1 MTASIHAK
9 GVVPRTGVRRYQFTI
24 ANADL
29 IDQVLVTPAKLAE
42 AEEWYLVVSL
52 AREAGKF
59 IRIRPTEPHR
69 SGPDARRYVGQ
80 FLRVP
85 PSVQQ
90 AKEFVVVALRGPSP
104 LDMEVEIDTD
114 HPKLIEGAEKRQ
126 AAQRQAASLGAPV
139 TLDIDAFVV
148 EPETKKVLSSNV
160 NARLILSPMQGMR
173 PFSGY
178 AALDFGN
185 TSSTLACSET
195 NQQDFDVIQSDV
207 LDALADHP
215 APVLTALRISGI
227 KPGPTPADF
236 TAYESRI
243 GVRAMEGK
251 EDEWLVLGAKRLL
264 SDRRQA
270 DADFGGDIVI
280 LNNATH
286 NVPHEDP
293 AEVFISRMLQG
304 FFYHRQSIPE
314 PIVVTCP
321 TTFSDAEV
329 NRLRRTVARA
339 LHRVLGKTASSFR
352 SDLIEA
358 RVPVVIDE
366 ASAAAFYFAYRD
378 FISGPGR
385 MPAFRYLYP
394 QGMHMLL
401 YDCGGGTTDLALVRL
416 EAADDE
422 HLKISVLGR
431 AGHRTFGGDFITEQV
446 FRLLKM
452 KLAAL
457 RDMIPAP
464 PPPAKLRE
472 FLDTQRLAIDRAI
485 PTTYD
490 VRQIQNQAAIA
501 RRNTTLALWQVAER
515 LKVRLSA
522 PGVQAVAPEFSE
534 QDFLNQ
540 VWRSVNPKEPVFPE
554 ESMAE
559 LKLQRREV
567 DALVD
572 PEILRTIEYANDLI
586 ETCLGGLQPER
597 TPGAGAAAAA
607 GREIPEVHWV
617 YLVGNASRYPRIREM
632 LLEDGH
638 GLKVRYLK
646 DRLARVSPEDF
657 KNSVAKGAIVA
668 MKLRTMAMGMTVS
681 WDQQLMRR
689 LAFDLVH
696 VTLGKFGD
704 RVLHA
709 AGQLYQDLL
718 PKTIDIKPDPVTGR
732 PVVREVVL
740 HRRWPGERRAE
751 PYIIFRFPEA
761 VEGPHLVAYDA
772 DEESDTAHRFICYP
786 RRDGGVED
794 KVVGDPFEA
803 PPYLAPPQGGKI

>member
-24 ANADL
+24 ANTDL
-29 IDQVLVTPAKLAE
+29 IDHVLVTPAVLAE
-42 AEEWYLVVSL
+42 ADLWYLVVSL
-52 AREAGKF
+52 QREAAKF
-59 IRIRPTEPHR
+59 IRIRPTEQHVV
-69 SGPDARRYVGQ
+69 GPEARQKVGQ
-80 FLRVP
+80 VLKFP

-90 AKEFVVVALRGPSP
+90 AKEFVLVALRGTSP
-104 LDMEVEIDTD
+104 LDMEIEVDTD
-114 HPKLIEGAEKRQ
+114 YPTLIKKAEKQ
-126 AAQRQAASLGAPV
+126 PGGQRQGASPGEA
-139 TLDIDAFVV
+139 LDFTIGAFVIK
-148 EPETKKVLSSNV
+148 PETKTVLSSTV
-160 NARLILSPMQGMR
+160 TARLILSPMQGMR
-173 PFSGY
+173 PFPGY

-195 NQQDFDVIQSDV
+195 NQQDFDVIQADV

-215 APVLTALRISGI
+215 APVQTALRISGI

-236 TAYESRI
+236 TVYESRI
-243 GVRAMEGK
+243 GTRAMEGK

-270 DADFGGDIVI
+270 DIDSGSDIVI
-280 LNNATH
+280 LNNVTH

-339 LHRVLGKTASSFR
+339 FHRVLGKSAASFKP
-352 SDLIEA
+352 DQIE
-358 RVPVVIDE
+358 RQVPVVIDE
-366 ASAAAFYFAYRD
+366 ASAAAFYFVYRD

-457 RDMIPAP
+457 RQEIDTP

-472 FLDTQRLAIDRAI
+472 FLDKYRVAIDRAI

-522 PGVQAVAPEFSE
+522 PGVQAVTPEFSE

-540 VWRSVNPKEPVFPE
+540 VWRAVNPKEPVFPE
-554 ESMAE
+554 EAMAE

-586 ETCLGGLQPER
+586 EMCLGSLQPER
-597 TPGAGAAAAA
+597 TPGGGSAAAA

-632 LLEDGH
+632 LLEEGH
-638 GLKVRYLK
+638 GLRVRYLK

-689 LAFDLVH
+689 LPFDVVH
-696 VTLGKFGD
+696 VTLGKAGD

-709 AGQLYQDLL
+709 AGLLYQDLL

-786 RRDGGVED
+786 KREGGVED

>member
-9 GVVPRTGVRRYQFTI
+9 GVKPRTGLRRYQFTI
-24 ANADL
+24 ANDDL
-29 IDQVLVTPAKLAE
+29 LDHVQITPQVLADAD
-42 AEEWYLVVSL
+42 EWYMVVSL
-52 AREAGKF
+52 PRELGKF
-59 IRIRPTEPHR
+59 IKIRPTESHR
-69 SGPDARRYVGQ
+69 SGAEARRHVGQ

-85 PSVQQ
+85 PSVLQS
-90 AKEFVVVALRGPSP
+90 KEFVVVALRGKSH
-104 LDMEVEIDTD
+104 LDMEVEVDTD
-114 HPKLIEGAEKRQ
+114 HPTLIA
-126 AAQRQAASLGAPV
+126 AAQKHAASKKQGASAGVPV
-139 TLDIDAFVV
+139 SLDIDAFVV
-148 EPETKKVLSSNV
+148 DPTTKAVLSSRV
-160 NARLILSPMQGMR
+160 DASLMLSPMLEMQ
-173 PFSGY
+173 PFPGY

-185 TSSTLACSET
+185 TSTTLACSET
-195 NQQDFDVIQSDV
+195 NQQDFDVIQADV

-215 APVLTALRISGI
+215 APVLTALRITGI
-227 KPGPTPADF
+227 KPGPAPTDF
-236 TAYESRI
+236 THYDSRI
-243 GVRAMEGK
+243 GHRAMDGR

-264 SDRRQA
+264 SDRRQV
-270 DADFGGDIVI
+270 DVDSGSDVVI
-280 LNNATH
+280 LNNTTYS
-286 NVPHEDP
+286 VPHEDP
-293 AEVFISRMLQG
+293 AEVFISQMLRG
-304 FFYHRQSIPE
+304 FFYHRQAIPE

-329 NRLRRTVARA
+329 ARLRRTVARA
-339 LHRVLGKTASSFR
+339 FHRVSGKNAASFR
-352 SDLIEA
+352 SELIDS

-366 ASAAAFYFAYRD
+366 ASAAAFYFVYRD

-457 RDMIPAP
+457 KGEIP
-464 PPPAKLRE
+464 PPPAAGKIRE
-472 FLDTQRLAIDRAI
+472 FLEANRVAIDRAI

-490 VRQIQNQAAIA
+490 IRQIQNQAAIA

-522 PGVQAVAPEFSE
+522 ANAQAVTPEFSE
-534 QDFLNQ
+534 QDLLNQ
-540 VWRSVNPKEPVFPE
+540 VWRAVNPRDPAFPE

-567 DALVD
+567 DSLID
-572 PEILRTIEYANDLI
+572 PEILRTIEYANDLL
-586 ETCLGGLQPER
+586 ETCLGQASTEAAGGGQGQPK
-597 TPGAGAAAAA
+597 T

-632 LLEDGH
+632 LLEEGH
-638 GLKVRYLK
+638 GLRVRFLK

-689 LAFDLVH
+689 LPFDVVH
-696 VTLGKFGD
+696 VTLGKAGD
-704 RVLHA
+704 RVLHP
-709 AGQLYQDLL
+709 AGMLYQDLL
-718 PKTIDIKPDPVTGR
+718 PKTLDIKPDPVTGR

-751 PYIIFRFPEA
+751 PFLIFRFPEP
-761 VEGPHLVAYDA
+761 VEGPHLVAYDT

-786 RRDGGVED
+786 KREGGQED

-803 PPYLAPPQGGKI
+803 PPYVAPPQSGKI

>member
-9 GVVPRTGVRRYQFTI
+9 GIVPRTGLRRYHFTI

-29 IDQVLVTPAKLAE
+29 LDHVQITPQVLAA
-42 AEEWYLVVSL
+42 ADEWYMVVSL
-52 AREAGKF
+52 PRELGKF

-69 SGPDARRYVGQ
+69 SGIEARRHVGQ

-85 PSVQQ
+85 PSVLQ
-90 AKEFVVVALRGPSP
+90 AKEFVVVALRGASS
-104 LDMEVEIDTD
+104 LDMEIEIDTD
-114 HPKLIEGAEKRQ
+114 HATLIA
-126 AAQRQAASLGAPV
+126 AAQRHASARREAATAGVPV
-139 TLDIDAFVV
+139 PLDVDAFVV
-148 EPETKKVLSSNV
+148 EPETKSVLSSRV
-160 NARLILSPMQGMR
+160 DARLMLSPMQEMR
-173 PFSGY
+173 LYSGY

-185 TSSTLACSET
+185 TSTTLACSET
-195 NQQDFDVIQSDV
+195 DQQDFDVIQADV
-207 LDALADHP
+207 LEALADHP
-215 APVLTALRISGI
+215 APVLTALRITGI
-227 KPGPTPADF
+227 KPGATPVDF
-236 TAYESRI
+236 TEYESCI
-243 GVRAMEGK
+243 GHRAMDGR

-264 SDRRQA
+264 SDRKQTEL
-270 DADFGGDIVI
+270 DSGSNVVI
-280 LNNATH
+280 LNNITYD
-286 NVPHEDP
+286 VPHEDP
-293 AEVFISRMLQG
+293 AEVFIGDMLKG
-304 FFYHRQSIPE
+304 FFYHRRAIPE

-339 LHRVLGKTASSFR
+339 FHRVSGKSAPSFR
-352 SDLIEA
+352 PELIDA

-366 ASAAAFYFAYRD
+366 ASAAAFYFVYRD

-394 QGMHMLL
+394 DGMHMLL
-401 YDCGGGTTDLALVRL
+401 YDCGGGTTDLSLVRL
-416 EAADDE
+416 EAVDDE

-457 RDMIPAP
+457 RGEIP
-464 PPPAKLRE
+464 PPPAPAKLRE
-472 FLDTQRLAIDRAI
+472 FLDANRVTIDRAI

-490 VRQIQNQAAIA
+490 VRQVQNQSAIT

-522 PGVQAVAPEFSE
+522 AGAQAVTPEFSE
-534 QDFLNQ
+534 QDLLNQ
-540 VWRSVNPKEPVFPE
+540 VWRAVNPKEPSFPE
-554 ESMAE
+554 ESMAD

-567 DALVD
+567 DALID
-572 PEILRTIEYANDLI
+572 PEVLRTIEYANDLI
-586 ETCLGGLQPER
+586 ETSLEHRPRE
-597 TPGAGAAAAA
+597 AGANPVGQPVSA
-607 GREIPEVHWV
+607 REVPEVHWV
-617 YLVGNASRYPRIREM
+617 YLVGNASRYPRVREL

-638 GLKVRYLK
+638 GLRVRYLK

-681 WDQQLMRR
+681 WDQQLVQR
-689 LAFDLVH
+689 LPFDVVH
-696 VTLGKFGD
+696 VTLGKAGD
-704 RVLHA
+704 RVLYP
-709 AGQLYQDLL
+709 AGVLYQELL
-718 PKTIDIKPDPVTGR
+718 PKTIEIKPDPSTGR

-751 PYIIFRFPEA
+751 PYVIFRFPEPI
-761 VEGPHLVAYDA
+761 EGPHLVAYDV
-772 DEESDTAHRFICYP
+772 DEESDAAHRFVCYP
-786 RRDGGVED
+786 KRDGGIED
-794 KVVGDPFEA
+794 KAVGDPFEA
-803 PPYLAPPQGGKI
+803 PPYLAPPQSGKI

>member
-9 GVVPRTGVRRYQFTI
+9 GVVPRTGLRRYQFTI
-24 ANADL
+24 SNADL
-29 IDQVLVTPAKLAE
+29 LDHVQITPQVLAA
-42 AEEWYLVVSL
+42 ADEWYVVVSL
-52 AREAGKF
+52 QRDLGRF
-59 IRIRPTEPHR
+59 IHIRPSEPHR
-69 SGPDARRYVGQ
+69 SGAEARRYVGQ

-85 PSVQQ
+85 PSVLQ
-90 AKEFVVVALRGPSP
+90 AKEFVVVALRGTSG
-104 LDMEVEIDTD
+104 LDMEVEVDTD
-114 HPKLIEGAEKRQ
+114 HAMLIA
-126 AAQRQAASLGAPV
+126 AAQRQAATKKQAAGLGVPV
-139 TLDIDAFVV
+139 PLDIDAFVID
-148 EPETKKVLSSNV
+148 PESRSVLSSRV
-160 NARLILSPMQGMR
+160 DAKLMLSPMQEMR
-173 PFSGY
+173 SFPGY

-185 TSSTLACSET
+185 TSTTLACSET
-195 NQQDFDVIQSDV
+195 NQQDFDVIQADV
-207 LDALADHP
+207 LEPVADHP
-215 APVLTALRISGI
+215 SPVLTALRISGI
-227 KPGPTPADF
+227 KPGATPADF
-236 TAYESRI
+236 TEYESRI
-243 GVRAMEGK
+243 GHRAMEGR

-264 SDRRQA
+264 SDRRQS
-270 DADFGGDIVI
+270 DLDSGSDVVI
-280 LNNATH
+280 LNNTTYG
-286 NVPHEDP
+286 VPHEDP

-339 LHRVLGKTASSFR
+339 FQRVSGKNAASFR
-352 SDLIEA
+352 PEQIDA

-366 ASAAAFYFAYRD
+366 ASAAAFYFVYRD

-457 RDMIPAP
+457 RGEIP
-464 PPPAKLRE
+464 PPPAPAKLRE
-472 FLDTQRLAIDRAI
+472 FLDANRVAIDRAI

-515 LKVRLSA
+515 LKVRLSVA
-522 PGVQAVAPEFSE
+522 GAQAVTPEFSE
-534 QDFLNQ
+534 QDLLNQ
-540 VWRSVNPKEPVFPE
+540 VWRTVNPKEPAFPE

-567 DALVD
+567 DALID
-572 PEILRTIEYANDLI
+572 PEIVRTIEYANDLV
-586 ETCLGGLQPER
+586 ETCLGNLAAEGNG
-597 TPGAGAAAAA
+597 TAGGRGTAA
-607 GREIPEVHWV
+607 REIPEVHWV

-632 LLEDGH
+632 LLEQGH
-638 GLKVRYLK
+638 GLRVRYLK

-681 WDQQLMRR
+681 WDQQLMKR
-689 LAFDLVH
+689 LPFDVVH
-696 VTLGKFGD
+696 VTLGKAGD
-704 RVLHA
+704 RVLYP
-709 AGQLYQDLL
+709 AGSLYHDLT
-718 PKTIDIKPDPVTGR
+718 PKTIELKPDPVTGR

-751 PYIIFRFPEA
+751 PFVIFRFPEP
-761 VEGPHLVAYDA
+761 VEGPYLVAYDF
-772 DEESDTAHRFICYP
+772 DEESDTAHRFICHP
-786 RRDGGVED
+786 KREGGRED

-803 PPYLAPPQGGKI
+803 PPYLAPPQSGKI

>member
-1 MTASIHAK
+1 MTTSIHAK
-9 GVVPRTGVRRYQFTI
+9 GIVPRTGLRRYHFTI

-29 IDQVLVTPAKLAE
+29 LDHVQITSRVLEGAD
-42 AEEWYLVVSL
+42 EWYMVVSL
-52 AREAGKF
+52 SRELGKF
-59 IRIRPTEPHR
+59 IGIRPTGPHR
-69 SGPDARRYVGQ
+69 RGAEARRHVGQ

-85 PSVQQ
+85 PSVLQV
-90 AKEFVVVALRGPSP
+90 KEFVVVALRGASP
-104 LDMEVEIDTD
+104 LDMEIEVDTD
-114 HPKLIEGAEKRQ
+114 HPTLIA
-126 AAQRQAASLGAPV
+126 AAQRHAATRKHSATTGVPV
-139 TLDIDAFVV
+139 PLDIDAFVI
-148 EPETKKVLSSNV
+148 EPEAKGVLSSRV
-160 NARLILSPMQGMR
+160 DVRLMLSPMQEMR
-173 PFSGY
+173 AFPGY

-185 TSSTLACSET
+185 TSTTLACSET
-195 NQQDFDVIQSDV
+195 NQQDFDVIQADV
-207 LDALADHP
+207 HDILVDQP
-215 APVLTALRISGI
+215 TPVLTALRITGIQSGA
-227 KPGPTPADF
+227 TPADF
-236 TAYESRI
+236 TNYESRI
-243 GVRAMEGK
+243 GIRAMDGR

-270 DADFGGDIVI
+270 DIESDSNVVI

-286 NVPHEDP
+286 DVPPEDP
-293 AEVFISRMLQG
+293 AEVFIGRMLQG
-304 FFYHRQSIPE
+304 FFYHRQAVPE

-339 LHRVLGKTASSFR
+339 FHRVSGRNAASFR
-352 SDLIEA
+352 PELIDA

-366 ASAAAFYFAYRD
+366 ASAAAFYFVYRD

-394 QGMHMLL
+394 EGMHMLL

-416 EAADDE
+416 EAADEE

-457 RDMIPAP
+457 RGEIP
-464 PPPAKLRE
+464 PPPAPARLRE
-472 FLDTQRLAIDRAI
+472 FLDGNRLVIDRAI

-522 PGVQAVAPEFSE
+522 AGAQAVTPEFSE
-534 QDFLNQ
+534 QDLLNQ
-540 VWRSVNPKEPVFPE
+540 VWRAVNPKEPSFPE
-554 ESMAE
+554 ESMVE
-559 LKLQRREV
+559 LKLQRREL
-567 DALVD
+567 DALID
-572 PEILRTIEYANDLI
+572 AEILRTIEYANDLI
-586 ETCLGGLQPER
+586 ETCLERR
-597 TPGAGAAAAA
+597 TPELDSARANRAAPA
-607 GREIPEVHWV
+607 REVPEVHWV
-617 YLVGNASRYPRIREM
+617 YLVGNASRYPRIREL

-638 GLKVRYLK
+638 GLRVRYLK
-646 DRLARVSPEDF
+646 DRLARVSPDDF

-681 WDQQLMRR
+681 WDQQLVQR
-689 LAFDLVH
+689 LPFDIVH
-696 VTLGKFGD
+696 VTLGKAGD
-704 RVLHA
+704 RVLYP
-709 AGQLYQDLL
+709 AGVLYQELL
-718 PKTIDIKPDPVTGR
+718 PKTIDIKADPVTGR
-732 PVVREVVL
+732 PVVREVVV

-751 PYIIFRFPEA
+751 PYVIFRFPEP
-761 VEGPHLVAYDA
+761 VEGPYLVAYDV

-786 RRDGGVED
+786 KREGGRED
-794 KVVGDPFEA
+794 KVAGDPFEA
-803 PPYLAPPQGGKI
+803 PPYLAPPQSGRI

>member
-29 IDQVLVTPAKLAE
+29 LDHVQVTPALLAE
-42 AEEWYLVVSL
+42 ADEWYMVVSL
-52 AREAGKF
+52 PRELGKF

-69 SGPDARRYVGQ
+69 SGQEARRHVGK

-85 PSVQQ
+85 PSVMQ
-90 AKEFVVVALRGPSP
+90 AKEFVVVALKGASP
-104 LDMEVEIDTD
+104 LDMEIEVDTD
-114 HPKLIEGAEKRQ
+114 HPTLIAAAQRRP
-126 AAQRQAASLGAPV
+126 AAQRQAAGPGVPV
-139 TLDIDAFVV
+139 TLDIDSFVV
-148 EPETKKVLSSNV
+148 EPETKSVLSSRV
-160 NARLILSPMQGMR
+160 DARLVLSPMQEMR
-173 PFSGY
+173 VFPGY

-195 NQQDFDVIQSDV
+195 NQQDFDIIQADV
-207 LDALADHP
+207 LDVLVDP
-215 APVLTALRISGI
+215 PSPVQTALRISGI
-227 KPGPTPADF
+227 KPGPTPGDF
-236 TAYESRI
+236 TNYAARI
-243 GVRAMEGK
+243 GSRAMEGG

-264 SDRRQA
+264 SDRRES
-270 DADFGGDIVI
+270 DIDSGGDVVI
-280 LNNATH
+280 LNNTTH
-286 NVPHEDP
+286 SVPHEDP

-304 FFYHRQSIPE
+304 FFYHLQSIPE

-339 LHRVLGKTASSFR
+339 FHRVAGKTAASFR
-352 SDLIEA
+352 PELIDA
-358 RVPVVIDE
+358 RVPVVVDE
-366 ASAAAFYFAYRD
+366 ASAAAFYFVYRD

-457 RDMIPAP
+457 RGEIP
-464 PPPAKLRE
+464 PPPAPGKLAE
-472 FLDTQRLAIDRAI
+472 FLEANRGLIDRAV

-490 VRQIQNQAAIA
+490 VRQIQNQAAIT

-522 PGVQAVAPEFSE
+522 AGVQAVTPEFSE
-534 QDFLNQ
+534 QDLLNQ
-540 VWRSVNPKEPVFPE
+540 VWRLVNPKEPVFPE

-559 LKLQRREV
+559 LKLQRREL
-567 DALVD
+567 DALID

-586 ETCLGGLQPER
+586 ENCLGGPPPER
-597 TPGAGAAAAA
+597 QAEGAAA
-607 GREIPEVHWV
+607 GGSREVPEVHWV

-646 DRLARVSPEDF
+646 DRLARVSPDDF

-689 LAFDLVH
+689 LPFDVVH
-696 VTLGKFGD
+696 VTLGKAGD
-704 RVLHA
+704 RVLYS
-709 AGQLYQDLL
+709 AGGLYEDLL
-718 PKTIDIKPDPVTGR
+718 PKTIEIKPDPVSGR

-751 PYIIFRFPEA
+751 PYIIFRFPEP
-761 VEGPHLVAYDA
+761 VEGPQLVGYDA

-786 RRDGGVED
+786 KREGGRED

-803 PPYLAPPQGGKI
+803 PPYLAPPQSGKI

>member
-9 GVVPRTGVRRYQFTI
+9 GVVPRTGLRRYHFTI

-29 IDQVLVTPAKLAE
+29 LDHVQITPQVLADAD
-42 AEEWYLVVSL
+42 EWYLVVSL
-52 AREAGKF
+52 ARELGKF
-59 IRIRPTEPHR
+59 IHIRPTEPHR
-69 SGPDARRYVGQ
+69 SGAEARRHVGQ
-80 FLRVP
+80 FLQVP
-85 PSVQQ
+85 PSVMQ
-90 AKEFVVVALRGPSP
+90 AKEFVVVALRGESP
-104 LDMEVEIDTD
+104 LDMEIEIDTD
-114 HPKLIEGAEKRQ
+114 HPTLVAAAERHAAAKKQ
-126 AAQRQAASLGAPV
+126 AAAAGVPV
-139 TLDIDAFVV
+139 PLDIDAFVID
-148 EPETKKVLSSNV
+148 PDTKGVLSSRV
-160 NARLILSPMQGMR
+160 DARLMLSPMQAMR
-173 PFSGY
+173 VFPGY

-185 TSSTLACSET
+185 TSTTLACSET
-195 NQQDFDVIQSDV
+195 NQPDFDVIQADV

-215 APVLTALRISGI
+215 SPVLTALRISGI
-227 KPGPTPADF
+227 KPGASPADF
-236 TAYESRI
+236 TAYESCI
-243 GVRAMEGK
+243 GHQAMEGR

-270 DADFGGDIVI
+270 DADSEGNVVI
-280 LNNATH
+280 LNNTTYD
-286 NVPHEDP
+286 VPPEDP
-293 AEVFISRMLQG
+293 AEVFIGQMLQG
-304 FFYHRQSIPE
+304 FFYHRQAIPE

-339 LHRVLGKTASSFR
+339 FHRVSGKNAASFR
-352 SDLIEA
+352 PELIDA

-366 ASAAAFYFAYRD
+366 ASAAAFYFVYRD

-394 QGMHMLL
+394 EGMHMLL
-401 YDCGGGTTDLALVRL
+401 YDCGGGTTDLSLVRL

-457 RDMIPAP
+457 RGEIPPP

-472 FLDTQRLAIDRAI
+472 FLDSNRVIIDRAI

-501 RRNTTLALWQVAER
+501 RRNTALSLWQVAER
-515 LKVRLSA
+515 LKVRLS
-522 PGVQAVAPEFSE
+522 VAGAQSVTPEFSE
-534 QDFLNQ
+534 QDLLNQ
-540 VWRSVNPKEPVFPE
+540 VWRAVNPKEPSFPE

-567 DALVD
+567 DALID
-572 PEILRTIEYANDLI
+572 PEILRTIEYANDLC
-586 ETCLGGLQPER
+586 ETCLAE
-597 TPGAGAAAAA
+597 PGRGQEGRSNAA
-607 GREIPEVHWV
+607 REVPEVHWV

-632 LLEDGH
+632 LLEEGQ
-638 GLKVRYLK
+638 GLRVRYLK
-646 DRLARVSPEDF
+646 DRLARVSPQDF

-681 WDQQLMRR
+681 WDQQLVRR
-689 LAFDLVH
+689 LPFDIVH
-696 VTLGKFGD
+696 VTLGKAGD
-704 RVLHA
+704 RVLYP
-709 AGQLYQDLL
+709 AGELYQDLL
-718 PKTIDIKPDPVTGR
+718 PKTIEIKADPVTGR

-751 PYIIFRFPEA
+751 PYVIFRFPEPI
-761 VEGPHLVAYDA
+761 EGPHLVAYDI

-786 RRDGGVED
+786 KREGGRED
-794 KVVGDPFEA
+794 KVAGDPFEA
-803 PPYLAPPQGGKI
+803 PPYLAPPQSGKI

>member
-9 GVVPRTGVRRYQFTI
+9 GIVPRTGLRRYQFTI
-24 ANADL
+24 KNADL
-29 IDQVLVTPAKLAE
+29 LDHVQITPKMLAD
-42 AEEWYLVVSL
+42 ADEWYIVVSL
-52 AREAGKF
+52 ARELGKL
-59 IRIRPTEPHR
+59 IHIRPTEPHR
-69 SGPDARRYVGQ
+69 SGAEARRHVGQ
-80 FLRVP
+80 FLQVP
-85 PSVQQ
+85 PSVLQV
-90 AKEFVVVALRGPSP
+90 KEFVVVALRGKSS
-104 LDMEVEIDTD
+104 LDMEIEVDTD
-114 HPKLIEGAEKRQ
+114 HPTLISAAERHV
-126 AAQRQAASLGAPV
+126 AAKNKAAAAGVPV
-139 TLDIDAFVV
+139 LLDIDAFVID
-148 EPETKKVLSSNV
+148 PETKGVLSSRV
-160 NARLILSPMQGMR
+160 DARLMLSPMQAMR
-173 PFSGY
+173 LFPGY
-178 AALDFGN
+178 VALDFGN
-185 TSSTLACSET
+185 TSTTLACSET
-195 NQQDFDVIQSDV
+195 NQPDFDVIQADE
-207 LDALADHP
+207 LDMRADHP

-227 KPGPTPADF
+227 KPGASPADF
-236 TAYESRI
+236 TAYDSRI
-243 GVRAMEGK
+243 GHHAMEGR

-270 DADFGGDIVI
+270 DPESESNVVI
-280 LNNATH
+280 LNNTSYD
-286 NVPHEDP
+286 VPSEDP
-293 AEVFISRMLQG
+293 AEVFIGRMLQG
-304 FFYHRQSIPE
+304 FFYHRQAIPE

-339 LHRVLGKTASSFR
+339 FHRVSGKNAASFSPE
-352 SDLIEA
+352 LIDV

-366 ASAAAFYFAYRD
+366 ASAAAFYFVYRD

-394 QGMHMLL
+394 EGMHMLL
-401 YDCGGGTTDLALVRL
+401 YDCGGGTTDLSLVRL

-457 RDMIPAP
+457 RGEIP
-464 PPPAKLRE
+464 PPPAPAKLRE
-472 FLDTQRLAIDRAI
+472 FLDTNRSTIDRAI

-501 RRNTTLALWQVAER
+501 RRNTALALWQVAER
-515 LKVRLSA
+515 LKVRLSVA
-522 PGVQAVAPEFSE
+522 GVQAVTPEFSE
-534 QDFLNQ
+534 QDLLNQ
-540 VWRSVNPKEPVFPE
+540 VWRAVNPNEPSFPI

-559 LKLQRREV
+559 IKLQRREV
-567 DALVD
+567 DALID
-572 PEILRTIEYANDLI
+572 PEILRTIEYANDLC
-586 ETCLGGLQPER
+586 ETCLVEPPAG
-597 TPGAGAAAAA
+597 PGKSQEGRSKA
-607 GREIPEVHWV
+607 GREVPEVHWV

-632 LLEDGH
+632 LLEDGQ
-638 GLKVRYLK
+638 GLRVRYLK

-681 WDQQLMRR
+681 WDQQLVRR
-689 LAFDLVH
+689 LPFDVVH
-696 VTLGKFGD
+696 VTLGKAGD
-704 RVLHA
+704 RVLYS
-709 AGQLYQDLL
+709 AGELYHDLL
-718 PKTIDIKPDPVTGR
+718 PRTIEIKADPVTER

-751 PYIIFRFPEA
+751 AYVIFRFPEPI
-761 VEGPHLVAYDA
+761 EGPYLFAYDV

-786 RRDGGVED
+786 KREGGRED

-803 PPYLAPPQGGKI
+803 PPYLAPPQSGKI

>member
-9 GVVPRTGVRRYQFTI
+9 GIVSRTGLRRYQFTI

-29 IDQVLVTPAKLAE
+29 LDHVQVTPTLLAE
-42 AEEWYLVVSL
+42 ADEWYIVVSL
-52 AREAGKF
+52 ARELGKF
-59 IRIRPTEPHR
+59 IHIRPTEPHR
-69 SGPDARRYVGQ
+69 SGAEARRHVGQ
-80 FLRVP
+80 FLQVP
-85 PSVQQ
+85 PTVLQ
-90 AKEFVVVALRGPSP
+90 AKEFVVLALRGESP
-104 LDMEVEIDTD
+104 LDMEIEIDTD
-114 HPKLIEGAEKRQ
+114 HPTLIGAAERHAAAKRQ
-126 AAQRQAASLGAPV
+126 AAAAGVPV
-139 TLDIDAFVV
+139 PLDIDVFVID
-148 EPETKKVLSSNV
+148 PETKVVLSSRV
-160 NARLILSPMQGMR
+160 DARLMLSPMQAMR
-173 PFSGY
+173 VFPGY

-185 TSSTLACSET
+185 TSTTLACSET
-195 NQQDFDVIQSDV
+195 NQPDFDVIQADV

-227 KPGPTPADF
+227 KPGATPTDF
-236 TAYESRI
+236 TAYDSRI
-243 GVRAMEGK
+243 GHRAMEGR

-264 SDRRQA
+264 SDRRQS
-270 DADFGGDIVI
+270 DMESESNVVI
-280 LNNATH
+280 LNNTTYD
-286 NVPHEDP
+286 VPPEDP
-293 AEVFISRMLQG
+293 AEVFIGRMLQG
-304 FFYHRQSIPE
+304 FFYHRQAVPE

-339 LHRVLGKTASSFR
+339 FHRVSGKNAASFR
-352 SDLIEA
+352 PELIDS

-366 ASAAAFYFAYRD
+366 ASAAAFYFVYRD

-394 QGMHMLL
+394 EGMHMLL
-401 YDCGGGTTDLALVRL
+401 YDCGGGTTDLSLVRL
-416 EAADDE
+416 EAADEE

-457 RDMIPAP
+457 RGEIP
-464 PPPAKLRE
+464 PPPAPAKLRE
-472 FLDTQRLAIDRAI
+472 FLDANRLNIDRAI

-490 VRQIQNQAAIA
+490 TRQIQNQAAIT

-515 LKVRLSA
+515 LKVRLSVA
-522 PGVQAVAPEFSE
+522 GVQAVTPEYSE
-534 QDFLNQ
+534 QDLLNQ
-540 VWRSVNPKEPVFPE
+540 VWRAVNPKEPVFPE
-554 ESMAE
+554 DSMAE

-567 DALVD
+567 DALID
-572 PEILRTIEYANDLI
+572 PEILRTIEYANDLV
-586 ETCLGGLQPER
+586 ETCLGEQSSQVGTSHEGRSNP
-597 TPGAGAAAAA
+597 

-632 LLEDGH
+632 LLEEGQ
-638 GLKVRYLK
+638 GLRVRYLK

-681 WDQQLMRR
+681 WDQQLVRR
-689 LAFDLVH
+689 LPFDVVH
-696 VTLGKFGD
+696 VTLGKSGD
-704 RVLHA
+704 RMLYP
-709 AGQLYQDLL
+709 AGELYQDLL
-718 PKTIDIKPDPVTGR
+718 PKTIEIKADPVTGR

-751 PYIIFRFPEA
+751 PYVIFRFAEP
-761 VEGPHLVAYDA
+761 VEGPHLVAYDV

-786 RRDGGVED
+786 KREGGRDD

-803 PPYLAPPQGGKI
+803 PPYLAPPQSGRI